1 MPRSETGLL
10 RALVPAGPDRRF
22 WLIVGLIIFGGL
34 VLRVLVHD
42 FGLPWFEEIDEL
54 RIWFTARIARDMP
67 VVEGP
72 KYDPGSYPPL
82 NIWLHR
88 LAQPLAEAQGRPL
101 AVDAVLDLRRFMLL
115 FNTLGAIWFA
125 MLGRR
130 CGGALAGIIAAALW
144 AFDTDVL
151 EVIIYAIGESL
162 VIPLL
167 MLSILLAAKSL
178 DSPRR
183 WWLAPASMAL
193 GALCFLAEYRLLV
206 AIVPGFAALLWQ
218 AWRHYRPGW
227 RLILLLSGA
236 SLAFGVTAS
245 ILILERLPPRFQT
258 HAQEALSAYL
268 WDMDAFFLF
277 LERSIRLIHPLTLPL
292 VLLLVLLALRDR
304 AARAAA
310 PLSVPTLL
318 MVTAIM
324 FLTTWA
330 TSSIRPYGPDSLER
344 IWPRHLLPATLML
357 YLLLATTV
365 AQLLSV
371 LRQARIRRI
380 AQALLPAYALLLLLP
395 PALRLVQD
403 YRVLSWPV
411 IVRNW
416 VDDNLEASNILVYQ
430 HTERWFSPVR
440 SRMPHRVWFNWW
452 KVDDIRE
459 KPLQQ
464 WIDDYHLTWALIP
477 ATIHDNQLR
486 DDGEGQALLD
496 QMLLIR
502 NFTAPPQRRDNESVL
517 YRLWRMQ
524 HETDVRFGEHIRL
537 SGYDLHTPDP
547 RPGTDTFAVYPG
559 RGASTGDELSVT
571 LYWNATSAPPENYSF
586 FLHLGALDDPRPLAQ
601 VDGNPAVPARLTSTW
616 DRPEETLISP
626 RFSLAL
632 PEDLPPGDYRVT
644 LGLYNFETGERLPL
658 RDATD
663 APLGDAWELLQLS
676 VSQDGS
682 VTVTEPAGVA
692 R

>member
-1 MPRSETGLL
+1 MRVEAMRRAASNA
-10 RALVPAGPDRRF
+10 RALSLQPERHF

-42 FGLPWFEEIDEL
+42 FGLPWFEEVDEL
-54 RIWFTARIARDMP
+54 RIWFTGRIARDMP
-67 VVEGP
+67 VVMGP

-88 LAQPLAEAQGRPL
+88 LAQPFAEAQGRPL

-115 FNTLGAIWFA
+115 FNALGAIWFA

-144 AFDTDVL
+144 AFDADVL
-151 EVIIYAIGESL
+151 EVMIYAIGESL

-167 MLSILLAAKSL
+167 MLSVLLAAKSL

-183 WWLAPASMAL
+183 WWLALTSMAL
-193 GALCFLAEYRLLV
+193 GLLCFLAEYRLLV
-206 AIVPGFAALLWQ
+206 AIVPGFAALVWQ

-227 RLILLLSGA
+227 RLVLLVSGA
-236 SLAFGVTAS
+236 SLVLGVTAGT
-245 ILILERLPPRFQT
+245 LILERLPTRFQT
-258 HAQEALSAYL
+258 HAQEALSTYL

-277 LERSIRLIHPLTLPL
+277 LERSLQLVHPLTLPL
-292 VLLLVLLALRDR
+292 VLLLALLALRDR

-310 PLSVPTLL
+310 PLSIPALL

-365 AQLLSV
+365 AQLLSN
-371 LRQARIRRI
+371 LRQTRIRRI

-403 YRVLSWPV
+403 YRVLPWPV
-411 IVRNW
+411 IVRQW
-416 VDDNLEASNILVYQ
+416 VDDNLESSNILVYQ
-430 HTERWFSPVR
+430 PTERFFNPVR
-440 SRMPHRVWFNWW
+440 SSMPHRVWFNWW
-452 KVDDIRE
+452 KVDDILE
-459 KPLQQ
+459 KPLQA
-464 WIDDYHLTWALIP
+464 WIDDYRLTWALIP
-477 ATIHDNQLR
+477 TSIHDSLAEDQ
-486 DDGEGQALLD
+486 DGRALLD

-502 NFTAPPQRRDNESVL
+502 EFTAPPQRRDNESVL

-547 RPGTDTFAVYPG
+547 RPG
-559 RGASTGDELSVT
+559 DELAIT
-571 LYWNATSAPPENYSF
+571 LYWNASSAPAENYSF
-586 FLHLGALDDPRPLAQ
+586 FLHLSALDDPRPLAQ

-626 RFSLAL
+626 RFSLSL

-644 LGLYNFETGERLPL
+644 LGLYNFRTGQRLPVH
-658 RDATD
+658 DATD

-682 VTVTEPAGVA
+682 VAVTEPARA
-692 R
+692 ER